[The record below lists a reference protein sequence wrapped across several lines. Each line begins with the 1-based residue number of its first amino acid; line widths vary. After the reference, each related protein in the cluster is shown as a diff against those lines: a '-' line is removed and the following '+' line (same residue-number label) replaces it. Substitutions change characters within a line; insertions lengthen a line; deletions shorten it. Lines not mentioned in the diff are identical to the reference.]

1 MAEATAAVAAA
12 SSCREAVA
20 AVNVTMAV
28 PLPCPDIEVYHI
40 ILAVK
45 FHSHY
50 MTTQCT
56 FTDEFLVACTSA
68 NVAPVRG
75 AVKEKQKYC
84 ILYAEYIINKNRR
97 KKNRITSNKLH
108 WYYRKILHT
117 TTAVR
122 ACVHCTRARHRRECG
137 REKKM
142 MMFTRR

>member
-97 KKNRITSNKLH
+97 KKKQNYFEQITLVLSKNSSYH
-108 WYYRKILHT
+108 HSGARM
-117 TTAVR
+117 
-122 ACVHCTRARHRRECG
+122 CTLYKSE
-137 REKKM
+137 
-142 MMFTRR
+142 T

>member
-97 KKNRITSNKLH
+97 KKTELLRTNYIGTIEKFFIPPQRCAHVYIVQERDIGANAVE
-108 WYYRKILHT
+108 RK
-117 TTAVR
+117 R
-122 ACVHCTRARHRRECG
+122 
-137 REKKM
+137 
-142 MMFTRR
+142 